1 MEKFIIPANVL
12 RITSPNPYLV
22 LRNLGLEYLQKS
34 IFKAN
39 LGEPLKDQ
47 RSNPYE
53 LQNTEIAK
61 NEGRSSQLGTPMFGV
76 LFIKS
81 GFYYDEEGIK
91 IEYKGLLLE
100 CVLFEVSMSKN
111 VVKTAIQGRAGT
123 IKEFVSDGDYQI
135 SVKGVICSEIA
146 NKYPEQE
153 IKALLEVL
161 KSTASISIE
170 SDVLNNVFGIYDI
183 VVEGWNMPRSAGF
196 FNTQNYEISCIS
208 DMPIEIRLK
217 EEDD

>member
-1 MEKFIIPANVL
+1 MEKFLIPASIF
-12 RITSPNPYLV
+12 RIPSPNPYLV

-39 LGEPLKDQ
+39 LGEPLEDL
-47 RSNPYE
+47 RGNPYPKQE
-53 LQNTEIAK
+53 NEIAK
-61 NEGRSSQLGTPMFGV
+61 SKYKSRFGTPIFGA
-76 LFIKS
+76 LLIKN
-81 GFYYDEEGIK
+81 GFYYDEKGVK
-91 IEYKGLLLE
+91 IQYKGLLLE

-183 VVEGWNMPRSAGF
+183 VVEDWNMPRSAGF

>member
-12 RITSPNPYLV
+12 RIASPNPYLV

-39 LGEPLKDQ
+39 LGEPLKDK
-47 RSNPYE
+47 RGNPYQE
-53 LQNTEIAK
+53 QDTDIAK
-61 NEGRSSQLGTPMFGV
+61 SEYNSRFGTPIFGA
-76 LFIKS
+76 LLIRD
-81 GFYYDEEGIK
+81 GFYYDEKGNK
-91 IEYKGLLLE
+91 IEYESTLLE

-123 IKEFVSDGDYQI
+123 IKEFVSDGDFQI
-135 SVKGVICSEIA
+135 NIKGVICSEIA
-146 NKYPEQE
+146 NEYPDRE
-153 IKALLEVL
+153 IKRLLEIL
-161 KSTASISIE
+161 KSSASLSVR

-183 VVEGWNMPRSAGF
+183 VVESWNMPRSAGF